1 MFRTANYVDN
11 NCLRCGK
18 TVYPTDKIGPLKDFT
33 FFHSGCFRC
42 VECSSKLT
50 LKTYY
55 NNQHSQTDKEVYCS
69 THVPKIGPGKFDG
82 ESIGIKVALNA
93 PKSTNFVNEQIRP
106 GGKASIDADAIGIRN
121 HLHAHKE
128 STGSNGSGVQTITQ
142 QLNEHRWGHFD
153 TSALHIQH
161 ALRATE
167 VQKKY
172 SKPHEKPLEEIL
184 DREEQVE
191 LEARQKE
198 EEDRLYKEFIEQR
211 NRKQEEVASSVQ
223 EEWEVE
229 LEKLTAKFEREM
241 GKKRGNSEDVKL
253 LTIKH
258 NKEKDE
264 VKKNLT
270 IKREKK
276 KESIQRKLLEQ
287 ERAATAALVEKH
299 SQEMMLLIQE
309 KRAQFETSD
318 PGINGDH
325 RTSEYPA
332 QPPPPLPPSFA
343 KIEIYKN
350 PDEFAEVDTRAI
362 SVAQEDQKTF
372 TDLVRQLVAG
382 CANDVEK
389 ARAIFRWITVKNLNS
404 LMFEDVEG
412 GDTPLGLLR
421 GIKFGTESYHVL
433 FKRLCR

>member
-1 MFRTANYVDN
+1 M
-11 NCLRCGK
+11 
-18 TVYPTDKIGPLKDFT
+18 KDFT

-42 VECSSKLT
+42 VDCSSKLT

-55 NNQHSQTDKEVYCS
+55 NNQHSQNDKEVYCS

-93 PKSTNFVNEQIRP
+93 PKSSNFVNEQIRP
-106 GGKASIDADAIGIRN
+106 GGKASIDADSIGIRT
-121 HLHAHKE
+121 HIQHQKE
-128 STGSNGSGVQTITQ
+128 SQSNGSGVQTITQ
-142 QLNEHRWGHFD
+142 QLSEHRWGQFD
-153 TSALHIQH
+153 SSALHIQH
-161 ALRATE
+161 ALKATE

-172 SKPHEKPLEEIL
+172 SKPHEKPLEAYL
-184 DREEQVE
+184 DQEEQEE
-191 LEARQKE
+191 LEAKHKE
-198 EEDRLYKEFIEQR
+198 EEDRLYKLFIEQR
-211 NRKQEEVASSVQ
+211 QNEEKKVVSSVQ

-276 KESIQRKLLEQ
+276 KELAQRKLLEQ

-299 SQEMMLLIQE
+299 SQEMMLLIHE
-309 KRAQFETSD
+309 KRAQFENTD
-318 PGINGDH
+318 ENGDELV
-325 RTSEYPA
+325 TVEYPA
-332 QPPPPLPPSFA
+332 QPPPPLPPAFA
-343 KIEIYKN
+343 KIEIYKD
-350 PDEFAEVDTRAI
+350 PDEFAEVDGRAI

-404 LMFEDVEG
+404 LMFEDVDG